1 MQSNPISRRLD
12 AVSADDDG
20 GAGDDAVHAEHDALP
35 DARSPEQAP
44 HGTGDAPAESM
55 CNGASRG
62 VESPVVS
69 QIVAAVERD
78 DRVVAAHDNDARVAV
93 DDAPATTP
101 RRSVRAAKPN
111 NKRSK

>member
-1 MQSNPISRRLD
+1 M
-12 AVSADDDG
+12 DD
-20 GAGDDAVHAEHDALP
+20 GAGDDAMHAQHDALP

-44 HGTGDAPAESM
+44 HGTGVDPVESP

-62 VESPVVS
+62 VEPPVVS

-78 DRVVAAHDNDARVAV
+78 DRVVAAHNNDARVAV
-93 DDAPATTP
+93 DVAPATTP

-111 NKRSK
+111 NRRSK